1 MAGLSQEKTD
11 NQENVTQWQ
20 EAERSTLPT
29 GRAGPSVALQSI
41 LVYIEARTVLSMRS
55 QYFSERVAKSSINI
69 AGRAI
74 TQTAMARLT
83 AARRAPAPPSDSESP
98 SPSESDSADSIADTL
113 QPVPAKR
120 GRKTNSSAGRSSTSS
135 QKRRKSTNTDHVS
148 EDEEQ
153 QLDAEEAA
161 PAQEEEEQQQPEAED
176 QDIKAEE
183 AQPTGPAQTQQQPK
197 SEFAPLTANNS
208 PTKPSRLA
216 SQAPKSPSPTKPR
229 VRQLSAFPEKPAAPK
244 PRLTIHKIVL
254 INFKSYAGVVN
265 IGPFHASFSAIVGPN
280 GSGKSNTI
288 DALLFVFGFK
298 ASKMR
303 QGKLSELIHNS
314 DQFQDLDFCSVEVH
328 FREIIDLDTPVPEGQ
343 PPLFDVVPGTELV
356 VARTAYR
363 NNTSKYTVNNRTSNY
378 KDVTTLLKGKG
389 IDLDHKRFLILQ
401 GEVESIAL
409 MKPKGATEHEDGLL
423 EYLEDIIGTD
433 RFKEPLEQA
442 NKEVEEL
449 NDQRTHAMNRVKVVE
464 HEKAMLEVRL
474 AAILT
479 FLSS

>member
-1 MAGLSQEKTD
+1 M
-11 NQENVTQWQ
+11 
-20 EAERSTLPT
+20 
-29 GRAGPSVALQSI
+29 
-41 LVYIEARTVLSMRS
+41 
-55 QYFSERVAKSSINI
+55 
-69 AGRAI
+69 
-74 TQTAMARLT
+74 
-83 AARRAPAPPSDSESP
+83 
-98 SPSESDSADSIADTL
+98 SDSADEAHEPSLGSNPSQA
-113 QPVPAKR
+113 QNQVQASQQRQVPA
-120 GRKTNSSAGRSSTSS
+120 
-135 QKRRKSTNTDHVS
+135 
-148 EDEEQ
+148 
-153 QLDAEEAA
+153 DADPSPLK
-161 PAQEEEEQQQPEAED
+161 PA
-176 QDIKAEE
+176 
-183 AQPTGPAQTQQQPK
+183 
-197 SEFAPLTANNS
+197 
-208 PTKPSRLA
+208 RLN
-216 SQAPKSPSPTKPR
+216 SQAPKSPSPSKPR
-229 VRQLSAFPEKPAAPK
+229 MRQISAFSDAKPSTTNTPAAPPK

-328 FREIIDLDTPVPEGQ
+328 FREIVDLDTPVPPGQ
-343 PPLFDVVPGTELV
+343 PPPFEVVPGTELV

-363 NNTSKYTVNNRTSNY
+363 NNTSKYTVNSRTSNY

-442 NKEVEEL
+442 NKDVEEL
-449 NDQRTHAMNRVKVVE
+449 NDQRTHAMNRVKLVE
-464 HEKAMLEVRL
+464 HEKALLEVRFPSL
-474 AAILT
+474 STRNLTLVVVVVLTIL
-479 FLSS
+479 LSSLSSTAAAEKRSRRLPPRPEPTRHRQLQALPIQPMGCRPGHQRRKAQTSVCRAAFGGGAPETGRHSQRLRRNPSRLQ